1 MHTAET
7 VKRHKMQKVSELAQL
22 AQMDKIHQQAKLG
35 QMILVIKQA
44 KIVKQKKYWTNLLNW
59 PIFHWI
65 TLLLAVSH
73 RKSFVCLCAPNHA
86 GFSLIS
92 LNTMFQQF
100 FWPNYAFF
108 SFFEPKTICGA
119 IKLKTAQFSSKQ
131 VQKRITNDKT

>member
-44 KIVKQKKYWTNLLNW
+44 KIVKHKKYWTNLLNW

-73 RKSFVCLCAPNHA
+73 RKSFVCLCAANHA
-86 GFSLIS
+86 DFSFIS

-100 FWPNYAFF
+100 FWQNYAFF
-108 SFFEPKTICGA
+108 SFFEPNTICGA
-119 IKLKTAQFSSKQ
+119 IKLKTAQFNGKQ
-131 VQKRITNDKT
+131 VQKRITNGKT

>member
-44 KIVKQKKYWTNLLNW
+44 KIVKHKKYWSNLLNW
-59 PIFHWI
+59 RIFHW

-73 RKSFVCLCAPNHA
+73 RKSFVCLCAANHA
-86 GFSLIS
+86 DFSFIS

-100 FWPNYAFF
+100 FWQNYAFF
-108 SFFEPKTICGA
+108 QLFRTKNYLRCNKAKDSSIQRQTDAKTYY
-119 IKLKTAQFSSKQ
+119 
-131 VQKRITNDKT
+131 

>member
-44 KIVKQKKYWTNLLNW
+44 KIVKHKKYWSNLLNW
-59 PIFHWI
+59 RIFHWI

-73 RKSFVCLCAPNHA
+73 RKSFVCLCAANHA
-86 GFSLIS
+86 DFSFIS

-100 FWPNYAFF
+100 FWQNYAFF
-108 SFFEPKTICGA
+108 QLFRTKNYLRCNKAKDSSIQQQTGAKTYY
-119 IKLKTAQFSSKQ
+119 
-131 VQKRITNDKT
+131 